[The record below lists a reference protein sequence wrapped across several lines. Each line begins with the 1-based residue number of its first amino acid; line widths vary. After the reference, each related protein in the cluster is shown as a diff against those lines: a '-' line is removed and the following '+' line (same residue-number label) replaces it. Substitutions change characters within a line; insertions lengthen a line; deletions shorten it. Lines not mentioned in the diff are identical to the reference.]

1 MSEKTL
7 VIREAKKE
15 EDVASLAKFDI
26 QAFTDSPDFQ
36 WNENTIRKE
45 RKSGW
50 KLYSV
55 TNGPEIVA
63 AIFMK
68 NDNST
73 LFTKNT
79 PIKLA
84 FQGNGF
90 SHQIKD
96 FYEREAER
104 LQLQRVVNYCPIDNF
119 RMIALNESHGYNK
132 TGNTLGTSKSIIE
145 WEKIVP

>member
-7 VIREAKKE
+7 VFKEAKKE
-15 EDVASLAKFDI
+15 DEVLELSKFDI
-26 QAFTDSPDFQ
+26 QAFTDTPDFQ
-36 WNENTIRKE
+36 WNLDNIKREMKE
-45 RKSGW
+45 GW
-50 KLYSV
+50 RLFSV
-55 TNGPEIVA
+55 GHGNETVA
-63 AIFMK
+63 ALFLK
-68 NDNST
+68 NDGST

-104 LQLQRVVNYCPIDNF
+104 LHLQRLVNYCPADNF
-119 RMIALNESHGYNK
+119 RMIGLNESHGYRK
-132 TGNTLGTSKSIIE
+132 TGVMVGSGKTVQE